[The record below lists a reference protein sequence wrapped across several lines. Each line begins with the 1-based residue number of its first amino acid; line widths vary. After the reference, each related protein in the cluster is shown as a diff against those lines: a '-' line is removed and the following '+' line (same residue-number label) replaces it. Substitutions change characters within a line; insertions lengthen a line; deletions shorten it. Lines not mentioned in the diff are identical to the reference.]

1 MAAGTM
7 RTTMT
12 TEVLTAYGRY
22 PLAWDY
28 AESVDEVYPP
38 FTVEIADGASDSSLL
53 SGGGAGI
60 STIHSLFLVSTVA
73 ITVKLGAAGSNVA
86 FALAAKAPLRLTG
99 TSLTAL
105 SVSNASGSTALITCI
120 LGGT

>member
-1 MAAGTM
+1 MAAGTI

-22 PLAWDY
+22 TLPWDY

-38 FTVEIADGASDSSLL
+38 FTIEVADGASDTSLL
-53 SGGGAGI
+53 SSGAPGI
-60 STIHSLFLVSTVA
+60 ATVQSLFIVSTVA
-73 ITVKLGAAGSNVA
+73 VTLKLGVAGSNVA
-86 FALAAKAPLRLTG
+86 FALAAKAPLRLAG

-105 SVSNASGSTALITCI
+105 SVSNASGSTALVTCI